1 MSPPVKAEL
10 AGSITTLKDRLQT
23 FYRHR
28 DNTCEQDES
37 AVSGTIRTTAS
48 PYRHKKRQ
56 SLSARK
62 KRFEAM

>member
-28 DNTCEQDES
+28 DNTCEQDKR
-37 AVSGTIRTTAS
+37 AVSGTMCANPPTT
-48 PYRHKKRQ
+48 P
-56 SLSARK
+56 RK
-62 KRFEAM
+62 SEGVCLRDEEAL